1 MSFRNRSVRDTLRAI
16 ILLTS
21 TSALLLA
28 CFAFVAVDL
37 VGSGRTLRSDL
48 EILTDIV
55 GANTAASLLF
65 GDRESAN
72 TVLASLSS
80 RPTIVSACLYAKN
93 GNVFAP
99 YTAPGSKYQRPLHSP
114 QASTVFTGRYIEV
127 TRPVMFDGEIVGT
140 LSVVSDLRDLTTR
153 IRRYAL
159 AALVILIVS
168 LLLALVVSQP
178 LQKIL
183 SDPILHLAR
192 VANRVRSEKDYSV
205 RAKQSGRAAEEIEV
219 LILAFD
225 EMLAEIHTRDAEVE
239 ERRANLELQVAE
251 RTRELR
257 IANSELTRARDEAQ
271 EIADANENLARHK
284 QAVLNTAGEG
294 IFGLDEHGVATFIN
308 RSAAQML
315 GTSIEELIGRPL
327 HSIIHD
333 PEMAA
338 LPLDACPVC
347 SPTRHPPR
355 RTGSATLITY
365 TGTTFPIEYTTSSMR
380 DDDVRGGAV
389 VTFRDIT
396 ERRGIERMK
405 DEFISTV
412 SHELRTPLTSIRGAL
427 GLLGSG
433 LLGDVG
439 LRANRML
446 EIAVTNTDRLVRLIN
461 DILDLERISSGQVEL
476 HRSPTAAST
485 LVCDSIDVVQ
495 NLVDRAGVSI
505 VCEGVDAVLWVDR
518 DRIVQTLTNL
528 IGNAVKFSPEG
539 TTVRVGG
546 EVQGS
551 AFTFFVSDEGRG
563 IPKEKLE
570 LIFERFKQV
579 NASDS
584 RDKGGSGLGLAIC
597 RSIVDAHGGR
607 IWAESDEK
615 RGSTFRFSVPL
626 AAEES
631 AKVTPY
637 ASPYVLAD
645 TLATA
650 SGVRPVLIV
659 EDDADLARV
668 VAASLEDQGLR
679 TMWVATGGDAIAAC
693 SSVAPA
699 LVVLDLGLPDVDGF
713 GVVQWMRE
721 QQRLRDVPLL
731 VYSARDVPFADQA
744 RLQLG
749 PTEFLTKSRTPLG
762 ILAERV
768 LSLLKERP
776 TEAISG
782 AA

>member
-1 MSFRNRSVRDTLRAI
+1 MSFRNRSVRDTLRVI

-28 CFAFVAVDL
+28 CVAFVAVDL
-37 VGSGRTLRSDL
+37 VGSSHTLRSDL
-48 EILTDIV
+48 EILTDII
-55 GANTAASLLF
+55 GTNTAASLLF
-65 GDRESAN
+65 GDRQSAN
-72 TVLASLSS
+72 TVLASLSA
-80 RPTIVSACLYAKN
+80 RPAIVSACIYAKN
-93 GNVFAP
+93 GRVFAP
-99 YTAPGSKYQRPLHSP
+99 YTARGSKYRHPLIAP
-114 QASTVFTGRYIEV
+114 QVSTRFTGRYIEV
-127 TRPVMFDGEIVGT
+127 TRPVVFDRQVVGT
-140 LSVVSDLRDLTTR
+140 LSIVSDLRELTTR
-153 IRRYAL
+153 IRRYVL

-168 LLLALVVSQP
+168 LLLAFVVSQP

-183 SDPILHLAR
+183 SDPILHLAH
-192 VANRVRSEKDYSV
+192 VANRVRCEKDYSV
-205 RAKQSGRAAEEIEV
+205 RARQAGRAAEEIEV
-219 LILAFD
+219 LTLAFD

-257 IANSELTRARDEAQ
+257 

-284 QAVLNTAGEG
+284 QAVLNTAAEG

-308 RSAAQML
+308 RSAAVML

-338 LPLDACPVC
+338 LALDACPVC
-347 SPTRHPPR
+347 SPTQHPPR
-355 RTGSATLITY
+355 RSGSATLITY

-380 DDDVRGGAV
+380 DDDDRGGAV

-396 ERRGIERMK
+396 ERRAIERMK

-427 GLLGSG
+427 GLLSSG

-439 LRANRML
+439 LRAHRML

-476 HRSPTAAST
+476 HRSPTTAST
-485 LVCDSIDVVQ
+485 LVCDAIDVVQ

-505 VCEGVDAVLWVDR
+505 VCDGVDAVLWVDR

-546 EVQGS
+546 EVEGN

-563 IPKEKLE
+563 IPAEKLE

-597 RSIVDAHGGR
+597 RSIVNAHGGR
-607 IWAESDEK
+607 IWAESHEQ

-631 AKVTPY
+631 AQVAPQ
-637 ASPYVLAD
+637 ASPYVLAAA
-645 TLATA
+645 LATA
-650 SGVRPVLIV
+650 SGVRPVLII

-668 VAASLEDQGLR
+668 VAESLEHQGLR
-679 TMWVATGGDAIAAC
+679 TMWAATGSDAIAAC

-721 QQRLRDVPLL
+721 QQRLCDVPLL

-744 RLQLG
+744 RLRLG
-749 PTEFLTKSRTPLG
+749 PTEFLTKSRTPLS

-768 LSLLKERP
+768 LSLLRART

>member
-21 TSALLLA
+21 TSALVLA
-28 CFAFVAVDL
+28 CVAFVAVDL

-48 EILTDIV
+48 EILTDII
-55 GANTAASLLF
+55 GANSAASLLF

-72 TVLASLSS
+72 AVLASLSA
-80 RPTIVSACLYAKN
+80 RPAIVSACLYAKN
-93 GNVFAP
+93 GSVFAP
-99 YTAPGSKYQRPLHSP
+99 YTAHGSKYQHPLHAP
-114 QASTVFTGRYIEV
+114 QASTVFTGRTIEV
-127 TRPVMFDGEIVGT
+127 TRPVVFDREIVGT
-140 LSVVSDLRDLTTR
+140 LSVVSDLRELTTR

-159 AALVILIVS
+159 AALVILVVS

-183 SDPILHLAR
+183 SDPILHLAH

-205 RAKQSGRAAEEIEV
+205 RARQFGRAAEEIEV
-219 LILAFD
+219 LTLAFD
-225 EMLAEIHTRDAEVE
+225 EMLAEIHTRDAELE

-284 QAVLNTAGEG
+284 QAVLNTAAEG

-308 RSAAQML
+308 RSAALML
-315 GTSIEELIGRPL
+315 GTSIEELTGRPL
-327 HSIIHD
+327 HSLIHD

-347 SPTRHPPR
+347 SPTQHPPR
-355 RTGSATLITY
+355 RSGSATLITY
-365 TGTTFPIEYTTSSMR
+365 TGATFPIEYTTSSMR
-380 DDDVRGGAV
+380 DDDDRGGAV

-396 ERRGIERMK
+396 ERRAIERMK

-476 HRSPTAAST
+476 HRSPTEASA
-485 LVCDSIDVVQ
+485 LVCDAIDVVQ

-528 IGNAVKFSPEG
+528 IGNAVKFSPGG

-546 EVQGS
+546 EVEGN

-607 IWAESDEK
+607 IWAENAE

-626 AAEES
+626 AAQES
-631 AKVTPY
+631 TKVTPQ
-637 ASPYVLAD
+637 ASPYVLAAS
-645 TLATA
+645 LAIA

-668 VAASLEDQGLR
+668 VAASLEDHGLR
-679 TMWVATGGDAIAAC
+679 TMWAATGSDAISAC

-744 RLQLG
+744 RLRLG

-768 LSLLKERP
+768 LSLLKARP
-776 TEAISG
+776 AEAISG